1 MKYQVIVGN
10 VGTIVDTDNG
20 FNAIVEYNRA
30 VTRSKTGAGRGYRE
44 EVTLM
49 RDGEPV
55 REYRAPTVWLY
66 RLGDGNEGNYPR
78 FNVILEHGQSP
89 YAAIAAL
96 VANRYIS
103 GSRTRRYIVKNTDVD
118 GEAEYSICASVYEGP
133 KGEQAFGA
141 AWITAELCPE
151 SRDNL
156 PEYSLADMLDRS
168 AMRQFNRLNRP

>member
-10 VGTIVDTDNG
+10 VGTIADTNNG
-20 FNAIVEYNRA
+20 FNAIVEFNRA
-30 VTRSKTGAGRGYRE
+30 VTRSKTGAGRDYGE
-44 EVTLM
+44 DVTLM

-96 VANRYIS
+96 VANRYIA

-118 GEAEYSICASVYEGP
+118 GEAEYGILATVYEGP

-156 PEYSLADMLDRS
+156 REYRLADMLDRS

>member
-10 VGTIVDTDNG
+10 VGTVHETDKG
-20 FNAIVEYNRA
+20 FDAIVEYNRA
-30 VTRSKTGAGRGYRE
+30 VTLSKTGSGRVYRE
-44 EVTLM
+44 DVTLM

-55 REYRAPTVWLY
+55 REYRAPTIWLY

-89 YAAIAAL
+89 HAAIAAL
-96 VANRYIS
+96 VANRYIA

-118 GEAEYSICASVYEGP
+118 GEAEYGILATVYEGP

-156 PEYSLADMLDRS
+156 REYRLADMLDRS
-168 AMRQFNRLNRP
+168 ALRQFNRLNRP